1 VKRVYTCHV
10 QTDAHEKIPTVWYF
24 DDVLI
29 EHVFFYLAMCDNQM
43 ATLLIDGSNLVHVFT
58 LIGVDGPNTLLKRNI
73 EPWTKIGCEGWSTAI
88 CGVQCYPLVI

>member
-1 VKRVYTCHV
+1 MIKFP
-10 QTDAHEKIPTVWYF
+10 QF
-24 DDVLI
+24 DIFVDVLI

-73 EPWTKIGCEGWSTAI
+73 EP
-88 CGVQCYPLVI
+88 